1 MDYTSEGDKQLN
13 IWSHKQSSKYHEE
26 TRDAMV
32 LFIGDLHKPNC
43 ARHNSDSFTFLS
55 LLSCESTQKYT
66 SSIIDVELANTEMK
80 Y

>member
-13 IWSHKQSSKYHEE
+13 IWSHKQSSKFHEE

-43 ARHNSDSFTFLS
+43 ARHNSDSLTFLS
-55 LLSCESTQKYT
+55 LLSFVRAHKNIQA
-66 SSIIDVELANTEMK
+66 V
-80 Y
+80 